1 VTLTIDGV
9 SGRIPNF
16 KRNCG
21 SDDDINSLL
30 SMRKHIVNYVHVI
43 DIYAPCVVKS
53 NIWNRDTNM
62 TQYCGDNLHNFQ
74 TYVLSISDEAFL
86 LLVLINYSA
95 TWMAEIENEQH
106 KVCCPIMLTCLKLL
120 ITTTLTYHNMIAL
133 DQSVIAGS
141 KHSRAAGNY

>member
-1 VTLTIDGV
+1 MDYHHDVTDMTNVYRIQLTHVILPIDGM

-21 SDDDINSLL
+21 SSDDINSLL
-30 SMRKHIVNYVHVI
+30 AMRHNIINYVHVI

-53 NIWNRDTNM
+53 NIWNRDANM

-86 LLVLINYSA
+86 LLMLIKYSA
-95 TWMAEIENEQH
+95 TWMAEIEDEQR
-106 KVCCPIMLTCLKLL
+106 KVCCLIVLL
-120 ITTTLTYHNMIAL
+120 C
-133 DQSVIAGS
+133 
-141 KHSRAAGNY
+141 